1 MTENKKSLMSHAH
14 EGVIWSAG
22 SPAGIIRQPADNPF
36 LSATGYECRAVN
48 DGPASCFMEGDE

>member
-1 MTENKKSLMSHAH
+1 MSHAH